1 MDENPTTPLPWKG
14 YHKIG
19 FRFALIF
26 FILFIIFLDWSVNP
40 ILSHLYYYGPLST
53 FLDTVIFWIGKDLFN
68 IQSIIISPYD
78 GEHNDRTY
86 VYLLYFSITVVA
98 VLGTIIWSLLDRKR
112 QNYRVL
118 YYWFTAIIRYY
129 LAFTM
134 FLFAL
139 YKFFK
144 VQFPDLGFYTLTE
157 RVGDMSPMHLA
168 WAFYGHS
175 YEYNVFMGVAEGAA
189 LLLFFRR
196 TTALGAILIMA
207 ALANVIAVNY
217 SYDVHAKMYPT
228 ALFIMALILFLRDA
242 KSIFGFFFSDQSI
255 SLPIIKEPVYKKS
268 WVRISKS
275 MLKVVVI
282 GYFLI
287 ASIKSTMSYKNSIE
301 ELLQAKSE
309 YSGFYDIES
318 FALNEDTLSL
328 ENPLRWREFIIGD
341 GIMEAVRF
349 KEDSVAFVNIRPDKR
364 ELLLYGDLT
373 DLSQKRQEIYN
384 ELGIGDEIYYG
395 MDSILVARKKISRFS
410 LENPDT
416 NTLQLKGII
425 GNDSVFITARR
436 RPLDL
441 NEFRLMQRRFNWINE
456 ASNFY

>member
-1 MDENPTTPLPWKG
+1 MDENPTTPMPWKG
-14 YHKIG
+14 YQKIG
-19 FRFALIF
+19 FRFVLIF

-40 ILSHLYYYGPLST
+40 ILSHLYYYGPLSS
-53 FLDTVIFWIGKDLFN
+53 FLDTVISWIGQDLFN

-86 VYLLYFSITVVA
+86 VYLLYFAIAVIA
-98 VLGTIIWSLLDRKR
+98 VLGTILWSLLDRKR
-112 QNYRVL
+112 QNYQVL
-118 YYWFTAIIRYY
+118 YYWFTTIIRYY

-175 YEYNVFMGVAEGAA
+175 YEYNVFMGIAEGAA

-242 KSIFGFFFSDQSI
+242 KSIFRFFFSGQAI
-255 SLPIIKEPVYKKS
+255 SLSTIKEPVYKKR

-275 MLKVVVI
+275 ILKVAAI
-282 GYFLI
+282 GYFLV
-287 ASIKSTMSYKNSIE
+287 ASISDTMSYKNNVE

-318 FALNEDTLSL
+318 FALSEDTLSL
-328 ENPLRWREFIIGD
+328 ENPLRWRELIIGD
-341 GIMEAVRF
+341 GILEAVRF
-349 KEDSVAFVNIRPDKR
+349 KGDSVAFVNIRPDKR
-364 ELLLYGDLT
+364 DLLLYGDPT
-373 DLSQKRQEIYN
+373 DLSEKRQEVYN
-384 ELGIGDEIYYG
+384 ELGIADDIYYG
-395 MDSILVARKKISRFS
+395 MDSILVARKKINKFS
-410 LENPDT
+410 LEKPDS
-416 NTLQLKGII
+416 NTLEIKGMIE
-425 GNDSVFITARR
+425 NDSVFIRARR

-441 NEFRLMQRRFNWINE
+441 NEFRLLKSRFNWINE